1 MRIKIGE
8 YIREVKK
15 VWVRDTDI
23 SIDTNFYQT
32 KEQTQVIAEQLLKD
46 GYADLTDFEVR

>member
-8 YIREVKK
+8 YIRVVEK

-23 SIDTNFYQT
+23 VIDTKFYQT
-32 KEQTQVIAEQLLKD
+32 GEQTQTIADQLLKD
-46 GYADLTDFEVR
+46 GYADLTSFEVR

>member
-1 MRIKIGE
+1 MRIKVGE

-23 SIDTNFYQT
+23 YIDTNFYQT
-32 KEQTQVIAEQLLKD
+32 GEQTQVIADKLLKE
-46 GYADLTDFEVR
+46 GYADLTSFEVR